1 MHGARVRLL
10 VAREDP
16 QQRALAGAVRADEAD
31 AVARADFEIHVCKEH
46 PTGNSAGDGLGAHQH
61 ARNVATG
68 LQGDAGGCRY
78 PQVDRRAARER
89 RPMQGDGIFLLG
101 ERGLHLLFE
110 PDTIEAALDQDPG
123 ALRDVVVAHRGE
135 LEAVLGEVLCL
146 ADAAT
151 ARTLIEALPPEL
163 RHVLVHLYFEILEGR
178 MRQRGARIH

>member
-1 MHGARVRLL
+1 MH
-10 VAREDP
+10 
-16 QQRALAGAVRADEAD
+16 
-31 AVARADFEIHVCKEH
+31 
-46 PTGNSAGDGLGAHQH
+46 
-61 ARNVATG
+61 
-68 LQGDAGGCRY
+68 
-78 PQVDRRAARER
+78 
-89 RPMQGDGIFLLG
+89 GDGIFLLG